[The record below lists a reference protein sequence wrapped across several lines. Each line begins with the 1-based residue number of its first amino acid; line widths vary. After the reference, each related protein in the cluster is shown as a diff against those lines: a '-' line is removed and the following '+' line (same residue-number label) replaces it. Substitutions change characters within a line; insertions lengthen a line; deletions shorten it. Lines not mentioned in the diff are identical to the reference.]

1 MSLINTPL
9 GYVLRWLSSILGG
22 NFAAAVFAF
31 TLLINLIMLP
41 LTYKSQKTS
50 ADQARLKPRL
60 DAIKKR
66 CGDDK
71 NKYTQEQQALYQK
84 EGISM
89 SGGCLPMLIR
99 LVIMWGVYE
108 VITSPLTYILNFN
121 ATAMSD
127 ASLIAGDL
135 GLITGNVRGSELTL
149 FSLLEQ
155 GKIEIAGVTGA
166 SLNSVSFNL
175 FGLQLTET
183 PVFSWNIFSGFKPIW
198 LIPIISFVT
207 SILSGVASSLV
218 QKKNNPE
225 APNMMAMMLMMPVI
239 SLIIAFSVPGAVG
252 FYWAASNI
260 ISGGLNIAM
269 QLIYSPNR
277 MVAIDQAKA
286 IIKKNKAEKALIAK
300 NGTV

>member
-1 MSLINTPL
+1 MSIINTPL
-9 GYVLRWLSSILGG
+9 GYILRWLSSLLGG

-41 LTYKSQKTS
+41 LTYKSQRSS

-60 DAIKKR
+60 DAIKRR

-71 NKYTQEQQALYQK
+71 NKYAQEQQALYQK

-108 VITSPLTYILNFN
+108 VITSPLTYILNFGS
-121 ATAMSD
+121 TAMSD
-127 ASLIAGDL
+127 ASLIAADL
-135 GLITGNVRGSELTL
+135 GLISGNVRGSELTI

-155 GKIEIAGVTGA
+155 GKLEIAGVTA
-166 SLNSVSFNL
+166 EALNSVSFNL
-175 FGLQLTET
+175 FGIQLTET
-183 PVFSWNIFSGFKPIW
+183 PEFSWSIFSGFQTIW
-198 LIPIISFVT
+198 LIPIISFIT

-225 APNMMAMMLMMPVI
+225 APSMLAMTLMMPVV
-239 SLIIAFSVPGAVG
+239 SLVIAFSVPGAVG
-252 FYWAASNI
+252 FYWAASNL

-269 QLIYSPNR
+269 QLFFSPNR
-277 MVAIDQAKA
+277 MVAMDQAKS
-286 IIKKNKAEKALIAK
+286 IIKKNKAEKALLAGNSGK
-300 NGTV
+300 